1 MGISNLELL
10 RDLLCHYPSRYPTMT
25 KPNAYTYLSQS
36 DIALQIERLVQ
47 AIEDSD
53 SLAYRIKQART
64 GYDRVEE
71 TKLSRYFPH
80 IRQMVDLFEGG
91 IEGGIEYSYSEH
103 LQAFREACQVIGLER
118 NPDNPDGPVC
128 LNEEGT
134 AWLDHHR
141 SMNVLVARI
150 RQLAGE
156 RWYLRRKDDLRHQ
169 ARKQEIR
176 ACDYADTLCERYSRI
191 TIVRVNLYYRSAAQ
205 ARLRVEHVFD
215 DLEQL
220 IAEHRRNSL
229 FDHLI
234 GHIYSVEQGDRNDG
248 RGYHIHAAYF
258 FNGNE
263 VRGDVYKA
271 QQIGELWERITRGQ
285 GDFDSCNHDKEKYGD
300 GRGIGMILR
309 SDRNIRSNVHYAMR
323 YLVKDAQPLR
333 MKPLRGKCLRK
344 GWLR

>member
-1 MGISNLELL
+1 
-10 RDLLCHYPSRYPTMT
+10 MT
-25 KPNAYTYLSQS
+25 KRNTYTHLSQS
-36 DIALQIERLVQ
+36 DTAIQIERLVQ
-47 AIEDSD
+47 AIEQHDS
-53 SLAYRIKQART
+53 AAFRFRQTRA
-64 GYDRVEE
+64 GYERVEE
-71 TKLSRYFPH
+71 TRLSRYFTH
-80 IRQMVDLFEGG
+80 IRQMLDLFDDRV
-91 IEGGIEYSYSEH
+91 EYRYSEH
-103 LQAFREACQVIGLER
+103 LQAFREACQDIGLER
-118 NPDNPDGPVC
+118 RPTGPVC

-134 AWLDHHR
+134 AYLDHHR

-150 RQLAGE
+150 RQLTCE

-176 ACDYADTLCERYSRI
+176 ACDYADALCERYSRI

-234 GHIYSVEQGDRNDG
+234 GHMYSVEQGDRNDG

-271 QQIGELWERITRGQ
+271 IQLGELWEDITHGQ
-285 GDFDSCNHDKEKYGD
+285 GYMDSCNHDKERYGD
-300 GRGIGMILR
+300 ECGIGRIER
-309 SDRNIRSNVHYAMR
+309 NDRAIRRHLHKAVK
-323 YLVKDAQPLR
+323 YLVKDAQHLR
-333 MKPLRGKCLRK
+333 LRPEGARCLRTGHLK
-344 GWLR
+344 RRHRG